1 MIVDDGRGLHPRVG
15 ENHGRGFGTSR
26 AHRCHDAASRSQEV
40 LVSDV
45 FFFFFFFCWP
55 LGKRDVSTGTSTSQT
70 RKSHTGP
77 FVFTGSPRF
86 SAAFAGSVLHPDS
99 PDVSARTA
107 SGFCGLRLLAAAP
120 AAVLGGLRPGSRWLC
135 RQAQRADGAG
145 RQNPPGP
152 ALERPRRGGKSSA
165 ALPGVSRDKHRGF
178 T

>member
-1 MIVDDGRGLHPRVG
+1 MGGACIPVQGKTTGEGLVPAVPIDVM
-15 ENHGRGFGTSR
+15 TQLP
-26 AHRCHDAASRSQEV
+26 AHRKCLSAMFCFV
-40 LVSDV
+40 L
-45 FFFFFFFCWP
+45 FCFFCWP

-86 SAAFAGSVLHPDS
+86 SAAFARSVLHPDS

-107 SGFCGLRLLAAAP
+107 SGFCGLQLLAAAP
-120 AAVLGGLRPGSRWLC
+120 AAVLGGLRPGSRRLC